1 MIKILVLIDYSTEF
15 SRLLIN
21 GLIRYAQESRQWTF
35 YRLPLYYRNLYGEEG
50 IIERAK
56 EWNVDFVIVQWDFI
70 SLSSLERL
78 QVPVFLEDYK
88 EEGKSYSN
96 ITGDYLSMGGMA
108 AKFFIQRRYKN
119 YAFYGKKGFIWSNE
133 RAEGFRREIE
143 KTKGNYYFFESE
155 ALHEVEWRSNHVQL
169 EDWLLSLP
177 KPVALFAC
185 DDSFA
190 LQVSELCKINNI
202 KIPDEIALLGV
213 DNDNLICNLSD
224 PQISSIVLDAEKGGY
239 ELGRK
244 IEMVVKRK
252 DYTPFN
258 ITINPLRI
266 ELRGSTDKYNVDDIY
281 IGKIIKYI
289 ESNFHLNIS
298 INQLTDLVPLS
309 RRSLEIRFKKA
320 MGTSLYQFIIN
331 VRMNH
336 FINLLTT
343 TKIPMSDLSIQS
355 GFNDYS
361 NAFRIFKR
369 MKGCSPVEY
378 REKLE
383 ENKNSENQQT
393 AADQ

>member
-70 SLSSLERL
+70 SLGSLERL

-289 ESNFHLNIS
+289 EANFHLNIS

-343 TKIPMSDLSIQS
+343 TKISMSELSIQS

-383 ENKNSENQQT
+383 ESKNSYNP
-393 AADQ
+393 

>member
-96 ITGDYLSMGGMA
+96 ITGDYLSMGSMA

-143 KTKGNYYFFESE
+143 KVKGNYYFFESE
-155 ALHEVEWRSNHVQL
+155 ALHDVEWRSNHVQL

-244 IEMVVKRK
+244 IEMVVKNR

-331 VRMNH
+331 LIMNH

-343 TKIPMSDLSIQS
+343 TKISMSELSIQS

-383 ENKNSENQQT
+383 ESKNSYNP
-393 AADQ
+393 